1 MRTTRGEWGGKIRRR
16 DVSRTVTHR
25 VGLGKRRN
33 QTYRGGLVR
42 RLITACNEFEWL
54 AWRARNLSLEKGVR
68 YARRRRPRITRNYRV
83 PLPPLLLASLP
94 FSLSLFF
101 PHQPFGSPP
110 PVPAASNPTPRSALS
125 NVRPPF
131 PYAFLRAQP
140 FQSSQIISAI
150 TKPRGKGRGGSK
162 PVPGLALENPSET
175 NRACSLEIRI
185 GIIILFLFFY
195 TRMCRRNAFVSC
207 ARLGES
213 WEGRGRRVEC
223 VK

>member
-1 MRTTRGEWGGKIRRR
+1 MARTKPLSRERGAICSPTSSTNHSKLP
-16 DVSRTVTHR
+16 STVT
-25 VGLGKRRN
+25 
-33 QTYRGGLVR
+33 TPP
-42 RLITACNEFEWL
+42 
-54 AWRARNLSLEKGVR
+54 S
-68 YARRRRPRITRNYRV
+68 RV
-83 PLPPLLLASLP
+83 PP
-94 FSLSLFF
+94 FLSLSLFF
-101 PHQPFGSPP
+101 PHQPLGSPP

-175 NRACSLEIRI
+175 NRACSLETV
-185 GIIILFLFFY
+185 LLLFFFLFFY

-213 WEGRGRRVEC
+213 WKGRGRRVEC

>member
-101 PHQPFGSPP
+101 PHQPLGSPP
-110 PVPAASNPTPRSALS
+110 PAPAASNPTPRSALS

-150 TKPRGKGRGGSK
+150 TKPRGKGKGG
-162 PVPGLALENPSET
+162 LETCPRSRSRE
-175 NRACSLEIRI
+175 SIRNESSVFSRNGI
-185 GIIILFLFFY
+185 IIILFSFFLY
-195 TRMCRRNAFVSC
+195 ANV
-207 ARLGES
+207 
-213 WEGRGRRVEC
+213 
-223 VK
+223 

>member
-94 FSLSLFF
+94 FSLSLSFF
-101 PHQPFGSPP
+101 RINPL
-110 PVPAASNPTPRSALS
+110 AAHLLPRRPPTPPLAPPYPTLGHLS
-125 NVRPPF
+125 RTRF
-131 PYAFLRAQP
+131 YARNRF
-140 FQSSQIISAI
+140 
-150 TKPRGKGRGGSK
+150 
-162 PVPGLALENPSET
+162 NP
-175 NRACSLEIRI
+175 
-185 GIIILFLFFY
+185 
-195 TRMCRRNAFVSC
+195 
-207 ARLGES
+207 AR
-213 WEGRGRRVEC
+213 
-223 VK
+223 